1 MTLGG
6 VVSGPTFTCR
16 HARTHACMFYICFVV
31 PSPRSLVCAAH
42 MNAGKRS
49 GYFYCAFRCRCA
61 GSQHRRLVSCDGDPA
76 WTATWWPRH
85 TRVCVCVCAAAVSPL
100 LKHAT
105 CSVPAPSPAP
115 TLDPRIPRLFTSF
128 PPSDVCQCGCF
139 HRFSLH
145 RFRYGSWVTCSC
157 F

>member
-85 TRVCVCVCAAAVSPL
+85 TRVCVCVCGRCLPAIKTRHLLSPRSL
-100 LKHAT
+100 S
-105 CSVPAPSPAP
+105 CSHFGSPHSPVVYFLP
-115 TLDPRIPRLFTSF
+115 TE
-128 PPSDVCQCGCF
+128 
-139 HRFSLH
+139 
-145 RFRYGSWVTCSC
+145 
-157 F
+157 